1 MNITIVGSGNS
12 GCAHAFCLA
21 KAGHRVSILKTSH
34 AMHDENFE
42 MLKRQNGIY
51 GIDNTQ
57 PDCNKILVSLDCIT
71 RDPEEAF
78 KNAEIVF
85 VLTQSLQH
93 KKVAEYIAPYIQGI
107 KAICIVP
114 GNMGSVYFRRLLP
127 LDVIVAEGEST
138 VIDARISEPGTV
150 NILFRNV
157 RNLIACNPASDNEKG
172 LRIFNSLFPTYCGCR
187 SNIVESAMHNP
198 NLVVHTIGTIMSAS
212 RIEYSGG
219 EFWLYR
225 EGFSPSIWNLIRD
238 LDKEKNRVI
247 ETYGGVACDY
257 IECCKFRNEEDLGK
271 EAKEVFDEY
280 SANGSPKGPATI
292 HNRYITEDV
301 PNGLC
306 LLESLAYQKNIPT
319 PVTTSLINIASSLLR
334 TDLRAEARTLSSMNM
349 TDDELKQMIGTVYC
363 ADKFNNGSYMRSD
376 SWGGGNTLIINAIY
390 VSGYAA

>member
-225 EGFSPSIWNLIRD
+225 EGFSPSI
-238 LDKEKNRVI
+238 
-247 ETYGGVACDY
+247 
-257 IECCKFRNEEDLGK
+257 
-271 EAKEVFDEY
+271 
-280 SANGSPKGPATI
+280 
-292 HNRYITEDV
+292 
-301 PNGLC
+301 
-306 LLESLAYQKNIPT
+306 
-319 PVTTSLINIASSLLR
+319 
-334 TDLRAEARTLSSMNM
+334 
-349 TDDELKQMIGTVYC
+349 
-363 ADKFNNGSYMRSD
+363 
-376 SWGGGNTLIINAIY
+376 
-390 VSGYAA
+390 